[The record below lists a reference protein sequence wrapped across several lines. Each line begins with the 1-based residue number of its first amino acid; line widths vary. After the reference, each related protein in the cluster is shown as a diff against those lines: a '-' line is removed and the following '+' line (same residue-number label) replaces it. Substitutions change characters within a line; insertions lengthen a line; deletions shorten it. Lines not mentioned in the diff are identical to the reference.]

1 MSGEPVKPGGAAP
14 APAEADGHAVPATA
28 GRPTD
33 GADGADGHVAP
44 GPPRPAAARRHSRP
58 PLALARLAAEDAAS
72 RWPLGRIIGA
82 GMLALGLVVLAA
94 IIAGALALHDLSA
107 SRAKVVAKIDPAA
120 FRGSQ
125 LYADMLNQET
135 GVRGYLLSGQR
146 SFLAPYTT
154 GVAGQARDVRAL
166 RPLLAGLPGA
176 QRDLSTALSQ
186 LAAWRTG
193 YAEPAI
199 RIVAATG
206 KPLPGA
212 NIAAGKTAF
221 NGVRGPLA
229 ALQRDLAAQRS
240 LAVSQLNSSAAVL
253 DSIGITSAVALL
265 VVIIALGL
273 GLRTAAISPL
283 TRLAGDARRVA
294 GGEFGHE
301 VDPSGPREVHT
312 LAVDVNRMR
321 QRILMELSAVQA
333 ANVAL
338 EARALELER
347 SNAELEQFAYVAS
360 HDLQEP
366 LRKVASFCQLL
377 QRRYIG
383 QLDARADQYIE
394 FAVDGAKRMQALI
407 DDLLA
412 FSRVGRIE
420 REAALVS
427 CASALSQAR
436 VNLAS
441 EIRKSGAVI
450 ETTELPL
457 VRAEF
462 SLLTSL
468 FQNLISNAI
477 KFHGESPPV
486 VKVSAT
492 RQDDG
497 FWQFSVADNGIGI
510 EPEYADRIFVIFQR
524 LHDRNTYAGTGIG
537 LAMCR
542 KIVEHY
548 GGRIWLDTGFQ
559 DGARFCFTLPVT
571 PADDEEPSY
580 D

>member
-1 MSGEPVKPGGAAP
+1 M
-14 APAEADGHAVPATA
+14 
-28 GRPTD
+28 
-33 GADGADGHVAP
+33 
-44 GPPRPAAARRHSRP
+44 
-58 PLALARLAAEDAAS
+58 ARLAAAEDAAS
-72 RWPLGRIIGA
+72 RWPLGRIIGV
-82 GMLALGLVVLAA
+82 GMAALGAVLIAA
-94 IIAGALALHDLSA
+94 IVLGAVTLHSLST
-107 SRAKVVAKIDPAA
+107 SRAQVVDKFDPAA
-120 FRGSQ
+120 VHGAE
-125 LYADMLNQET
+125 LYAAMLNQET
-135 GVRGYLLSGQR
+135 GVRGYLLSTQP
-146 SFLAPYTT
+146 SFLAPYTV
-154 GVAGQARDVRAL
+154 GVASQSAQVKAL
-166 RPLLAGLPGA
+166 RPVLVGLPAA
-176 QRDLSTALSQ
+176 QRDLATALSRIT
-186 LAAWRTG
+186 AWRSG

-199 RIVAATG
+199 RMVAATG
-206 KPLPGA
+206 KPPSGA
-212 NIAAGKTAF
+212 NDVVGKAAF
-221 NGVRGPLA
+221 DSVRSPLA
-229 ALQRDLAAQRS
+229 AFQSDISAQRKT
-240 LAVSQLNSSAAVL
+240 AIAKLNSSASAL

-265 VVIIALGL
+265 LVIIALGV
-273 GLRTAAISPL
+273 GLRAAAITPL
-283 TRLAGDARRVA
+283 TRLAADARRVA
-294 GGEFGHE
+294 SGEFGHE

-312 LAVDVNRMR
+312 VAVDVNRMR
-321 QRILMELSAVQA
+321 QRILAELSAVQSA
-333 ANVAL
+333 KESL
-338 EARALELER
+338 EARALDLER

-377 QRRYIG
+377 ERRYIG
-383 QLDARADQYIE
+383 QLDARADQYIG

-427 CASALSQAR
+427 AGSALSQAR
-436 VNLAS
+436 VNLAT
-441 EIRKSGAVI
+441 EIRKSAAVI
-450 ETTELPL
+450 ETAELPS

-477 KFHGESPPV
+477 KFRGDRSPV
-486 VKVSAT
+486 ITISVA

-497 FWQFSVADNGIGI
+497 FWLFSIADNGIGI
-510 EPEYADRIFVIFQR
+510 ESEYADRIFVIFQR
-524 LHDRNTYAGTGIG
+524 LHDRATYAGTGIG

-548 GGRIWLDTGFQ
+548 GGKIWLDTAYQ

>member
-1 MSGEPVKPGGAAP
+1 MSGEPVRQPAGSGSGGS
-14 APAEADGHAVPATA
+14 
-28 GRPTD
+28 RPQR
-33 GADGADGHVAP
+33 
-44 GPPRPAAARRHSRP
+44 PPRPPRP
-58 PLALARLAAEDAAS
+58 PLAIARLAAAEDAAS
-72 RWPLGRIIGA
+72 RWPLGRIIGVA
-82 GMLALGLVVLAA
+82 MAALGAVLIAA
-94 IIAGALALHDLSA
+94 IVLGAVTLDSLST
-107 SRAKVVAKIDPAA
+107 SRAQVVDKIDPAA
-120 FRGSQ
+120 VHGAE
-125 LYADMLNQET
+125 LYAAMLNQET
-135 GVRGYLLSGQR
+135 GVRGYLLSAQP

-154 GVAGQARDVRAL
+154 GVANQAAQVKAL
-166 RPLLAGLPGA
+166 RPLLVGLPAA
-176 QRDLSTALSQ
+176 QRDLATALSRIS
-186 LAAWRTG
+186 AWRSG

-199 RIVAATG
+199 RGVAATG
-206 KPLPGA
+206 KPPSGA
-212 NIAAGKTAF
+212 NDVVGKAAF
-221 NGVRGPLA
+221 DSVRAPLA
-229 ALQRDLAAQRS
+229 AFQSAVSAQRKT
-240 LAVSQLNSSAAVL
+240 AVAHLNSSASAL
-253 DSIGITSAVALL
+253 DSIGITIAVALL
-265 VVIIALGL
+265 LVIIALGV
-273 GLRTAAISPL
+273 GLRAAAITPL
-283 TRLAGDARRVA
+283 TRLAADARRVA
-294 GGEFGHE
+294 SGEFGHE

-321 QRILMELSAVQA
+321 QRILAELSTVQ
-333 ANVAL
+333 VAKESL
-338 EARALELER
+338 EARALDLER

-407 DDLLA
+407 DDLLT

-427 CASALSQAR
+427 ACSALSQAR
-436 VNLAS
+436 VNLTA

-450 ETTELPL
+450 ETAELPS

-477 KFHGESPPV
+477 KFRGDRSPV
-486 VKVSAT
+486 ITIAVA
-492 RQDDG
+492 RQDEG
-497 FWQFSVADNGIGI
+497 SWLFSVADNGIGI
-510 EPEYADRIFVIFQR
+510 EPEYADRVFVIFQR
-524 LHDRNTYAGTGIG
+524 LHDRATYAGTGIG

-548 GGRIWLDTGFQ
+548 GGKIWLDTAYQ